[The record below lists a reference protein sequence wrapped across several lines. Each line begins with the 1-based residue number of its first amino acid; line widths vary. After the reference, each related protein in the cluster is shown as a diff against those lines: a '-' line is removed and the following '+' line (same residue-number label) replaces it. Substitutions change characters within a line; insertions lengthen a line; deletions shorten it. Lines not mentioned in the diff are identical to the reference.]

1 MPVGQRGGAAAL
13 WLPPIA
19 LMALIFALS
28 AMPSDDVDR
37 GLLYVIARKAA
48 HFGEYALLTALW
60 WRALR
65 TRTTQSAALAAA
77 VAIAVGYAITDEIHQ
92 TFVDGRTG
100 SPVDVLIDTAGA
112 ATAAAVLA
120 VRGRRKATA

>member
-1 MPVGQRGGAAAL
+1 MGPRGKAAAL

-19 LMALIFALS
+19 LMVLIFALS
-28 AMPSDDVDR
+28 AMPSDDVDH
-37 GLLYVIARKAA
+37 GPVYLILRKAA
-48 HFGEYALLTALW
+48 HFTEYALLAALW

-65 TRTTQSAALAAA
+65 TRMADSAALAAA
-77 VAIAVGYAITDEIHQ
+77 FAIAVGYSITDEIHQ

-112 ATAAAVLA
+112 ATAVALAA
-120 VRGRRKATA
+120 RRRRKAPV

>member
-1 MPVGQRGGAAAL
+1 MRMRERGSAAAL

-19 LMALIFALS
+19 VMAVIFALS

-37 GLLYVIARKAA
+37 GLAYLLLRKAA
-48 HFGEYALLTALW
+48 HFTEYALLAALW

-65 TRTTQSAALAAA
+65 SRVTESTALLAAL
-77 VAIAVGYAITDEIHQ
+77 AIAVGYAITDEIHQ

-112 ATAAAVLA
+112 ATGVVLA
-120 VRGRRKATA
+120 ARRRRRVAA

>member
-19 LMALIFALS
+19 LMAVIFGLS
-28 AMPSDDVDR
+28 AMPTDDVDH
-37 GLLYVIARKAA
+37 GLLYLIVRKAA
-48 HFGEYALLTALW
+48 HFTEYALLTVLW

-65 TRTTQSAALAAA
+65 TRAAESAALAGA

-100 SPVDVLIDTAGA
+100 SPVDVLIDTGGA
-112 ATAAAVLA
+112 AAAALLVS
-120 VRGRRKATA
+120 RYRRRVSV

>member
-1 MPVGQRGGAAAL
+1 MRERGRTAAL
-13 WLPPIA
+13 WVPPIA
-19 LMALIFALS
+19 LMGLIFGLS

-37 GLLYVIARKAA
+37 GVLYLITRKAA
-48 HFGEYALLTALW
+48 HFTEYALLTALW

-65 TRTTQSAALAAA
+65 TRFTESAALTAA

-100 SPVDVLIDTAGA
+100 TPVDVLIDTAGA
-112 ATAAAVLA
+112 AAAAALIA
-120 VRGRRKATA
+120 RRLRKVPA

>member
-1 MPVGQRGGAAAL
+1 MRERGRAAAT

-28 AMPSDDVDR
+28 GMPSDDLDR
-37 GLLYVIARKAA
+37 GLVRLILRKAA
-48 HFGEYALLTALW
+48 HFTEYALLTALW

-65 TRTTQSAALAAA
+65 TRTTDSAALVTAI
-77 VAIAVGYAITDEIHQ
+77 AIAVGYAITDEIHQ

-112 ATAAAVLA
+112 ATAAALVA
-120 VRGRRKATA
+120 RRRRKVPV